1 MKRWPIFVLILC
13 IVGLGA
19 AYVFRG
25 SFRDA
30 WQAWRA
36 PELPKAAVYRSTPT
50 TTETVV
56 RTEPS
61 PEPTSTPVQ
70 IPIAKPVKTTAATST
85 DPLAW
90 KGAFP
95 TEINLAVPFLSQ
107 APKQNWDMPYQE
119 ACEEASAIMVDA
131 YYRGRTGAFTPEQG
145 DVAILAAIAYEQS
158 HNLPPDF
165 TAEQD
170 AAFIRDYLGDAHV
183 IVRPVSGPSDIKAAL
198 AHGYPVIVPAYGKVL
213 GNPNY
218 RNGGPPYHMLV
229 IKGYLADGQ
238 WITNDSGTR
247 KGADYLYNTDVLIN
261 ALHDWNGGDVPNGK
275 PVMIV
280 ILPNS

>member
-1 MKRWPIFVLILC
+1 MKRWPVLLLIVC
-13 IVGLGA
+13 IVGLGT

-30 WQAWRA
+30 WQSWTA
-36 PELPKAAVYRSTPT
+36 PALPKAAAYHPVAT

-56 RTEPS
+56 WMQPS
-61 PEPTSTPVQ
+61 PEPTSTPARL
-70 IPIAKPVKTTAATST
+70 PTAKPAKTTAATST

-95 TEINLAVPFLSQ
+95 QEMNLAVPFLSQ

-119 ACEEASAIMVDA
+119 ACEEAAAIMVDA
-131 YYRGRTGAFTPEQG
+131 YYRGRTDAFAPEEG
-145 DVAILAAIAYEQS
+145 DEAILAAVAYETD

-170 AAFIRDYLGDAHV
+170 AAFIRDYLGDKRV
-183 IVRPVSGPSDIKAAL
+183 IVRPVTGPSDIKAAL
-198 AHGYPVIVPAYGKVL
+198 AHGYPVMVPAYGKAL

-218 RNGGPPYHMLV
+218 RNGGPLYHMLV

-247 KGADYLYNTDVLIN
+247 KGADYLYDMDILLN
-261 ALHDWNGGDVPNGK
+261 ALHDWNAGDVPNGK